1 MTGRRE
7 VGKHYAPTGLA
18 NLVELAPALAVE
30 ADNHTEQRPTLDK
43 SVEARWQGSQDDLQ
57 EEGYELPDQYR
68 DLDEVKAPSPTTSPE
83 VERPR
88 GYLDNHRFSTTLSD
102 RGKEKESRHHDG
114 SLPQQREAGSPS
126 SCEFNPEKEAS
137 SARRQRVSRFTT
149 EFYTISSLI
158 FFSILGALAR
168 LGLQTLTFYPGAPVV
183 TGVLWANVAGS
194 FIMGFLSENR
204 KLFGTKHWART
215 PSASPAL
222 QPQHPQYQE
231 QAPSLPDRKKGSAS
245 LKKTTPLHIGLSTGF
260 CGSLTSF
267 SSFIRDAF
275 LALANALPTPISH
288 TLSSSSTTA
297 VSPPSNI
304 VPRNGGYSAMA
315 LLAVIIITCTLCI
328 SALSVGAQLAAAMK
342 NYTPSIASPFT
353 RRFVDRPM
361 VLLAWGSWLGAIFMA
376 IWPPDRLGGPAASN
390 TGNSESWRGTAIFAV
405 VFAPLGCLV
414 RFYLSLV
421 LNSKTGTFPL
431 GTFV

>member
-7 VGKHYAPTGLA
+7 VGKHYAPAGLA
-18 NLVELAPALAVE
+18 NLVKLAPALAVE

-57 EEGYELPDQYR
+57 EAGYELPDEYR
-68 DLDEVKAPSPTTSPE
+68 DLDKVKAPSPTTSPE
-83 VERPR
+83 IGGPR

-102 RGKEKESRHHDG
+102 RGKEQGKEYRHHDE

-126 SCEFNPEKEAS
+126 SSEFNPEKEAS
-137 SARRQRVSRFTT
+137 SARRQRASRFTT

-158 FFSILGALAR
+158 FFSILGTLAR
-168 LGLQTLTFYPGAPVV
+168 LGLQTLTFYRGAPVV

-215 PSASPAL
+215 PSASPT
-222 QPQHPQYQE
+222 QRPQHPQYQE
-231 QAPSLPDRKKGSAS
+231 QAPSLPDRKKGYAS
-245 LKKTTPLHIGLSTGF
+245 LKKTTPLYIGLSTGF

-288 TLSSSSTTA
+288 TPSSASTTA

-328 SALSVGAQLAAAMK
+328 SALSVGAQLAAALK
-342 NYTPSIASPFT
+342 SYTPSIASPLT

-361 VLLAWGSWLGAIFMA
+361 
-376 IWPPDRLGGPAASN
+376 
-390 TGNSESWRGTAIFAV
+390 
-405 VFAPLGCLV
+405 
-414 RFYLSLV
+414 
-421 LNSKTGTFPL
+421 
-431 GTFV
+431 